1 MLVDATT
8 RLPSIIQRNVVG
20 FTLYLMNI
28 GSAMARQSMNV
39 IMNSLSLRTI
49 ITIDQVQSVV
59 WASLH
64 C

>member
-49 ITIDQVQSVV
+49 ITIDKVQSVV